1 MLDRARTEVVHGVW
15 DGLALAGARRRQS
28 RGATRPAEGVPGSGG
43 QVARHGWRMAR
54 LAAAGERATPP
65 AWAAKLLAAGVKR
78 PVCPR
83 PAATGDAAARALVD
97 AAQWV
102 GIEAR
107 RHGRTGISLRRH
119 GVRDQGRGGWKW
131 ITGSK
136 GIREGRVSCGL
147 LGSKGIREG
156 SVSCGLL
163 GCQFR
168 WA

>member
-65 AWAAKLLAAGVKR
+65 AWASKRLVGGVKR
-78 PVCPR
+78 SVCPR

-107 RHGRTGISLRRH
+107 RHGRTGISLSGH
-119 GVRDQGRGGWKW
+119 GVRDQGRGRLEVDHGL
-131 ITGSK
+131 K
-136 GIREGRVSCGL
+136 GNQGR
-147 LGSKGIREG
+147 
-156 SVSCGLL
+156 
-163 GCQFR
+163 
-168 WA
+168 